1 MNHQQQ
7 ENLSTLKENKMKPQL
22 ALQLWSVQEACK
34 TDFLGTLTKLKEFGY
49 EGVEFAGYYDHSADE
64 VSEMLKE
71 TGLLVAGSHIPW
83 EQLDTRLDE
92 VMVFEK
98 AIGNTRIVCPYA
110 SFSTADEW
118 EAFIKRLAEVAA
130 IVKENGFE
138 FYYHNHAHEFKEVP
152 TEDLLDLMTKES
164 TDIQLEVDLYWLH
177 AAGKEVSNWVQEH
190 AASVG
195 LFHMKDMKKDPEES
209 TEIGSGI
216 LPMKEYVQLA
226 KELAL
231 PWLIVEQE
239 AFQDYTPI
247 EAVKI
252 DCQVLTS
259 IVEECF
265 Q

>member
-1 MNHQQQ
+1 MSPQQQ
-7 ENLSTLKENKMKPQL
+7 ENLSILKENKMKPQI

-34 TDFLGTLTKLKEFGY
+34 ADFLGTLTKLKEFGY
-49 EGVEFAGYYDHSADE
+49 DGVEFAGYYDHSADE
-64 VSEMLKE
+64 ILEMIKK
-71 TGLLVAGSHIPW
+71 TGLSVAGSHIPW
-83 EQLDTRLDE
+83 DQLDTQLDD
-92 VMVFEK
+92 VMAFEK
-98 AIGNTRIVCPYA
+98 TIGNTRIVCPYA
-110 SFSTADEW
+110 TFSTAEEW
-118 EAFIKRLAEVAA
+118 AAFIKRMSEVAA
-130 IVKENGFE
+130 TVKENGFE
-138 FYYHNHAHEFKEVP
+138 FFYHNHAHEFKEVP
-152 TEDLLDLMTKES
+152 TEDVLDWMTRES
-164 TDIQLEVDLYWLH
+164 KDIQLEVDLYWLS
-177 AAGKEVSNWVQEH
+177 AAGKEVPKWVRAH
-190 AASVG
+190 SDSIG

-239 AFQDYTPI
+239 AFQAYTPV
-247 EAVKI
+247 EAAKI